1 MSVQIQLRRGTAAQ
15 WSTNNPVLA
24 QGEMAVEL
32 DTSRFKIGNGVDAW
46 NDLPYGGL
54 SGGGGGG
61 YKVEI
66 ITLDST
72 MISNKQLN
80 LSIVNAQPSE
90 TLVFLDGGSIQ
101 KYGVDFTS
109 LGIVLSWTGLGMET
123 IIGIGDV
130 LVIQYKI

>member
-1 MSVQIQLRRGTAAQ
+1 MSVQIQLRRGTAVQ

-54 SGGGGGG
+54 SGGGGGN

-66 ITLDST
+66 ITLDAT

-90 TLVFLDGGSIQ
+90 TLVFIDGGSVQ

-123 IIGIGDV
+123 IIGIGDI